1 MIMKKNSQK
10 SGAGVTGSCE
20 RLECLKPGVER
31 FWLLL
36 VAGLLWSVVGLV
48 LCGLASYW
56 FSTLEWPVNGLVA
69 LAGFGVGVLAHVLL
83 FSRIAAKNIERISRQ
98 PLRVCLFAFQAWR
111 SYLLIV
117 VMMALGFTLR
127 HSHLPRLILAAIYL
141 VIGTALTLASSLYY
155 DQL

>member
-1 MIMKKNSQK
+1 MVSVN
-10 SGAGVTGSCE
+10 AG
-20 RLECLKPGVER
+20 RLKCFKPHVDR

-36 VAGLLWSVVGLV
+36 VAGSLWSVVGLV

-56 FSTLEWPVNGLVA
+56 FSTLEWPINGVVA
-69 LAGFGVGVLAHVLL
+69 LAGFGLGILAYVFV
-83 FSRIAAKNIERISRQ
+83 FSRVAAKNIERIRRQ

-117 VMMALGFTLR
+117 VMVGLGYTLR
-127 HSHLPRLILAAIYL
+127 HSHLPRLILAAVYL
-141 VIGTALTLASSLYY
+141 AIGTALTLASSLYY

>member
-1 MIMKKNSQK
+1 
-10 SGAGVTGSCE
+10 
-20 RLECLKPGVER
+20 
-31 FWLLL
+31 
-36 VAGLLWSVVGLV
+36 LLWSVVGLV

-56 FSTLEWPVNGLVA
+56 FSTVAWPVNGLVA
-69 LAGFGVGVLAHVLL
+69 LVALGVGVLAYVFL
-83 FSRIAAKNIERISRQ
+83 FSRIAAKNIERIGRQ

-111 SYLLIV
+111 SYLLIG